1 MGAHELGAAVAAVHA
16 PPPAVKAV
24 AEAEATA
31 SAPAE
36 PDPLSQRGVRSVL
49 EAALNSLREEC
60 GLQLSSRQLV
70 GCDRTATASPPGVT
84 HARHCDQ
91 RPLTTHPHLSALR

>member
-1 MGAHELGAAVAAVHA
+1 MGAHGELGAAVAAAHA

-24 AEAEATA
+24 SVAAA

-70 GCDRTATASPPGVT
+70 GCDRPLPRPASHTPGIAISG
-84 HARHCDQ
+84 H
-91 RPLTTHPHLSALR
+91 

>member
-1 MGAHELGAAVAAVHA
+1 MGAHGELGAAVAAVHA
-16 PPPAVKAV
+16 PPPAVKVV
-24 AEAEATA
+24 AAAAA

-70 GCDRTATASPPGVT
+70 GCDRPLPRPASHAPGIAISG
-84 HARHCDQ
+84 H
-91 RPLTTHPHLSALR
+91 

>member
-1 MGAHELGAAVAAVHA
+1 MGAHGELGAAVAAVHA
-16 PPPAVKAV
+16 PPPAVKA
-24 AEAEATA
+24 AAAAAAA

-70 GCDRTATASPPGVT
+70 GCDRPLPRPASHAPGIAISG
-84 HARHCDQ
+84 H
-91 RPLTTHPHLSALR
+91 

>member
-1 MGAHELGAAVAAVHA
+1 MGAHGELGAAVAVVHA
-16 PPPAVKAV
+16 PPPAVKA
-24 AEAEATA
+24 AAAA
-31 SAPAE
+31 APAE

-70 GCDRTATASPPGVT
+70 GCDRPLPRPASHAPGIAISG
-84 HARHCDQ
+84 H
-91 RPLTTHPHLSALR
+91 